1 MAHPALAPLLI
12 LQDRDSKRIG
22 LETQLKSIPR
32 EVAALEQRIA
42 VEKTAIEAA
51 RTEVKELE
59 SKKKLLETEIGST
72 ETKLGQY
79 RTQQLSIRKND
90 EYQAMG
96 QQIAAT
102 QVQISE
108 LEGKELEIMY
118 AIDEAKKRFAVIE
131 GELKAN
137 VAVHESRIRTLRERE
152 SNIAAELKEAQAQTA
167 EARQPVNEL
176 RLRVYDRIA
185 ARHLPA
191 VVPIHGGKC
200 GGCHLKVSGE
210 VESAARA
217 KSDDPASALPTCDQ
231 CGRIVYWET

>member
-167 EARQPVNEL
+167 EAQP
-176 RLRVYDRIA
+176 A
-185 ARHLPA
+185 
-191 VVPIHGGKC
+191 
-200 GGCHLKVSGE
+200 GE
-210 VESAARA
+210 
-217 KSDDPASALPTCDQ
+217 
-231 CGRIVYWET
+231 